1 LEDVVQGIEGL
12 AAAVQRLSLARS
24 LDEVKAVVRSAAR
37 HLTGADGATL
47 ALRDG
52 DHVLY
57 ADEDAIAPLWKGQRY
72 PLGECVSG
80 WAIQHRAAVV
90 VPDVDLDER
99 VPRDRVRATFVRSM
113 LVVPIRTLDPVGA
126 IGNYWAVAHA
136 PTSLESSL
144 LQALADSTA
153 VALENVRIREEL
165 EQVADRSAVVTA
177 VNKQL
182 EQEIEEHWKF
192 AAEVY
197 RQSVTDELT
206 GLYNR
211 RGFFKRAEQEL
222 AIARAAK
229 KPGVCLFLDVDGLK
243 DVNDAEGHDA
253 GDRLLVDAADMLRTI
268 FRDDDVLARIGGDEF
283 AVFVP
288 GFSDAGKVIERLRR
302 HDDRVRLSIGACVF
316 DPDQDQG
323 LYELLGTADADMYDD
338 KRARRTG

>member
-1 LEDVVQGIEGL
+1 LDDVVHGIEGL
-12 AAAVQRLSLARS
+12 ASAVQRLSLARS
-24 LDEVKAVVRSAAR
+24 LDEVQAVVRSAAR
-37 HLTGADGATL
+37 HLTGADGATFV
-47 ALRDG
+47 LRDG
-52 DHVLY
+52 DQVFY
-57 ADEDAIAPLWKGQRY
+57 ADEDAIAPLWKGQRF

-90 VPDVDLDER
+90 VPDIDLDDR
-99 VPRDRVRATFVRSM
+99 VPRDAMRGTFVRSLM
-113 LVVPIRTLDPVGA
+113 VVPIRTLDPVGA
-126 IGNYWAVAHA
+126 IGNYWAVRHE
-136 PTSLESSL
+136 PTSLEVSL

-165 EQVADRSAVVTA
+165 EQVADRTAVVTA

-229 KPGVCLFLDVDGLK
+229 KPGLCLFLDVDGLK
-243 DVNDAEGHDA
+243 DVNDADGHDA

-288 GFSDAGKVIERLRR
+288 GYSDADNVIARLRGQE
-302 HDDRVRLSIGACVF
+302 DRVRLSIGAVVF
-316 DPDQDQG
+316 DPDEEQG
-323 LYELLGTADADMYDD
+323 LYELLGAADADMYDD
-338 KRARRTG
+338 KRARKTS

>member
-1 LEDVVQGIEGL
+1 MDDVVHGIEGL

-24 LDEVKAVVRSAAR
+24 LDEVQAVVRSAAR
-37 HLTGADGATL
+37 HLTGADGATFV
-47 ALRDG
+47 LRDG
-52 DHVLY
+52 DQVFY
-57 ADEDAIAPLWKGQRY
+57 ADEDAIAPLWKGQRF
-72 PLGECVSG
+72 PLDQCVSG
-80 WAIQHRAAVV
+80 WAIEHHAAAVV
-90 VPDVDLDER
+90 PDIDLDDR
-99 VPRDRVRATFVRSM
+99 VPLELYRATFVRS
-113 LVVPIRTLDPVGA
+113 LLIVPIRTLDPVGA
-126 IGNYWAVAHA
+126 IGNYWAVPHE
-136 PTSLESSL
+136 PTSLEVSL

-165 EQVADRSAVVTA
+165 EQVADRTAVVTA

-229 KPGVCLFLDVDGLK
+229 KAGVCLFLDVDGLK
-243 DVNDAEGHDA
+243 DVNDADGHDA

-288 GFSDAGKVIERLRR
+288 GYSDADSVIARLRR
-302 HDDRVRLSIGACVF
+302 HEDRVRLSIGAAVF
-316 DPDQDQG
+316 DPDKDQG
-323 LYELLGTADADMYDD
+323 LYELLGAADADMYDD
-338 KRARRTG
+338 KRARKTG